1 MQPPFQQPSQLRLC
15 GNHFKTGSSG
25 NCVRGHAHPQ
35 CRGVEEVWVCT
46 ISPCN
51 CCEILLSCSIYYY
64 VKLKSAWFPAV
75 SACAEGLV
83 SIVTNIKE
91 LAGTSVWSCIWA
103 CFCSSDA
110 TPCEYLMDDKQAV
123 RFVAAIT
130 KVVVLCTLACTLR
143 AKNRHSAKWSWR
155 WGRGMSFSL
164 TALPSLG
171 RAAKWIHWRIY
182 QWVFMSWS
190 HFSPP
195 QSERYVLEL
204 GPFSPKSNSHWYC
217 HYSILK
223 QRWCLF
229 CWTW

>member
-1 MQPPFQQPSQLRLC
+1 MCGHVHLR
-15 GNHFKTGSSG
+15 
-25 NCVRGHAHPQ
+25 
-35 CRGVEEVWVCT
+35 CRGVEEVCICT

-103 CFCSSDA
+103 CFAVPCNPVRVLDGWQTSSQVCGCHYY
-110 TPCEYLMDDKQAV
+110 TL
-123 RFVAAIT
+123 VA
-130 KVVVLCTLACTLR
+130 LCTSACTLR

-155 WGRGMSFSL
+155 WGGKMSFSL
-164 TALPSLG
+164 ITLPSVG
-171 RAAKWIHWRIY
+171 RAAKWKHWRIH
-182 QWVFMSWS
+182 QRVFVWS

-195 QSERYVLEL
+195 QSERCAWEL
-204 GPFSPKSNSHWYC
+204 GPLSPKGNSHWYC
-217 HYSILK
+217 HYCVLK
-223 QRWCLF
+223 QSWCLV
-229 CWTW
+229 CWSW